1 MMEKHDVVIVGAGPA
16 GLKAAEILA
25 GAGKDVLVLEKNEIV
40 GPKVCAGG
48 ISTKCKNLG
57 IPKNLFERSFDSFR
71 LLRSHHDIVV
81 KYNKSV
87 GYTIDRA
94 VLGTYMRK
102 RTEDNG
108 ATIRT
113 SSRVTSIT
121 KDYVVCCGKKIKY
134 NYLIG
139 ADGSISTLRKYLNLP
154 TNKIGIGMQ
163 YLVNQETDY
172 VMGCFDHK
180 IFGSEYVWIFPYK
193 KSFSVGTSAK
203 LGTKN
208 IPELRKKLDSWC
220 KKRGIDLK
228 GAEFQATTINYDYQ
242 GFKFGNI
249 FLVGDAAG
257 LAFGFSGEGIYSAI
271 VSGKIAAQSIIDK
284 NYDYNKDISK
294 LLKHKRLQESILP
307 FLEQE
312 HIRPILFE
320 FIALGLRTRLG
331 REIFLK
337 FFA

>member
-1 MMEKHDVVIVGAGPA
+1 MEKHDVVIVGAGPA
-16 GLKAAEILA
+16 GLKAAEVLA
-25 GAGKDVLVLEKNEIV
+25 GAGKDVLVLEKNDVV

-48 ISTKCKNLG
+48 ISLKCKKLR
-57 IPKNLFERSFDSFR
+57 IPVNLFERSFNSFR
-71 LLRSHHDIVV
+71 LLRSHHNIVV
-81 KYNKSV
+81 KYNKTV

-94 VLGTYMRK
+94 VLGTYMK
-102 RTEDNG
+102 NKATDNG
-108 ATIRT
+108 VAIRT
-113 SSRVTSIT
+113 SSRVTSVT
-121 KDYVVCCGKKIKY
+121 KEYVVYSGKKIKY
-134 NYLIG
+134 DYLIG
-139 ADGSISTLRKYLNLP
+139 ADGSISTVRKYLNVP
-154 TNKIGIGMQ
+154 TNKIDIGIQ
-163 YLVNQETDY
+163 YIVNQESNY
-172 VMGCFDHK
+172 AMGCFDHK
-180 IFGSEYVWIFPYK
+180 IFGSGYVWIFPYK
-193 KSFSVGTSAK
+193 NTFSVGTCAK

-208 IPELRKKLDSWC
+208 IPKLRKKLDSWC

-228 GAEFQATTINYDYQ
+228 GAEFQAATINYDYQ

-271 VSGKIAAQSIIDK
+271 LSGQIAAQSIIDK

-294 LLKHKRLQESILP
+294 LLKHKRLQESVLP

-312 HIRPILFE
+312 HIGPILFE
-320 FIALGLRTRLG
+320 FLGVGLRTRLG